1 MGTLSDKKPAL
12 ILIDVQKGFLDDE
25 YWGGNRNNKNA
36 EKTCGRLLEKW
47 RELKLP
53 VFHIRHSSSNKHS
66 RLHESHP
73 GFQFSDEVLPLPG
86 EPVIT
91 KNVNSALIGTDLKER
106 LDAQDI
112 HTLVIVGITTN
123 HCVSTT
129 ARMAGN
135 FGYETYVVSDATA
148 GFDRIGINGEK
159 YDAELVHLTALANLH
174 GEFAT
179 VWNSE
184 KVLAELE

>member
-1 MGTLSDKKPAL
+1 MGILSDKKPAL
-12 ILIDVQKGFLDDE
+12 ILVDVQKGFLDDD
-25 YWGGNRNNKNA
+25 YWGGNRNNKDT
-36 EKTCGRLLEKW
+36 EKICGRLLESW

-53 VFHIRHSSSNKHS
+53 VFHIRHSSTNKDS
-66 RLHESHP
+66 RLHESHH
-73 GFQFSDEVLPLPG
+73 GFQFSDEVLPHPG

-91 KNVNSALIGTDLKER
+91 KNVNSAFIGTDLKEQ
-106 LDAQDI
+106 LDVQDI

-135 FGYETYVVSDATA
+135 FGYETYVISDATA
-148 GFDRIGINGEK
+148 AFDRIGINGEK
-159 YDAELVHLTALANLH
+159 YDAELIHLTALANLN

-179 VWNSE
+179 VWNSG
-184 KVLAELE
+184 KVLLEL